1 MFFVRCLISLSRGVF
16 ANALVVT
23 LWKRPR
29 WAAPIALALI
39 VLLVGSN
46 AWVSRLVRSLEG
58 KISHLLNF
66 QMQKQLSSWVVQQNQ
81 LFHHAHR

>member
-1 MFFVRCLISLSRGVF
+1 ML
-16 ANALVVT
+16 ALVT

-29 WAAPIALALI
+29 WAAAPIALALI

-46 AWVSRLVRSLEG
+46 ACFALGAIAEG
-58 KISHLLNF
+58 QNIPSAELPNAEA
-66 QMQKQLSSWVVQQNQ
+66 LSSWVVQQNQ